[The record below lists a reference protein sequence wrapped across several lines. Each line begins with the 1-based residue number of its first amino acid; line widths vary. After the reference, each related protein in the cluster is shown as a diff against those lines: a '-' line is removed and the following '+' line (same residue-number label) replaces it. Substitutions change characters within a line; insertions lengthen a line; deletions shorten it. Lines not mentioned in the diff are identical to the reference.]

1 LTSSF
6 SRRRYTLRM
15 QSPNFAKRIIRPLFC
30 VASLM
35 VLVLPAQA
43 QWKWK
48 DSQGQVHVS
57 DIPPPREVLDKDI
70 LQRPNQVFKRAAAAA
85 SATEPTAAASAAPA
99 KPKVDPE
106 LEARKTKAEAE
117 QKAKAKADE
126 DKLAAQRGENCQ
138 RARQHLT
145 TLQSGQRLARINA
158 KGEREFLDDAARA
171 QEQQAAQRVI
181 DSDCR

>member
-1 LTSSF
+1 
-6 SRRRYTLRM
+6 M
-15 QSPNFAKRIIRPLFC
+15 RIARPVLC
-30 VASLM
+30 LVSLVA
-35 VLVLPAQA
+35 LVLPAQA

-48 DSQGQVHVS
+48 DGQGQVHLS
-57 DIPPPREVLDKDI
+57 DTPPPREVQDKDI

-85 SATEPTAAASAAPA
+85 SAAEPASASAAAP
-99 KPKVDPE
+99 KPRLDPE

-126 DKLAAQRGENCQ
+126 DRLAAQRADNCQ
-138 RARQHLT
+138 RARQHVL

-158 KGEREFLDDAARA
+158 KGEREFLDDATRA

-181 DSDCR
+181 ESDCR

>member
-1 LTSSF
+1 
-6 SRRRYTLRM
+6 
-15 QSPNFAKRIIRPLFC
+15 
-30 VASLM
+30 M

-57 DIPPPREVLDKDI
+57 DIPPPREVQDKDI
-70 LQRPNQVFKRAAAAA
+70 LQRPNQVAKRAAAA
-85 SATEPTAAASAAPA
+85 SAAEPAAAASAAPA

-126 DKLAAQRGENCQ
+126 DKLAAQRSENCQ
-138 RARQHLT
+138 RARQHMA

-158 KGEREFLDDAARA
+158 KGEREFLDDTARA

-181 DSDCR
+181 ESDCR

>member
-1 LTSSF
+1 MNLA
-6 SRRRYTLRM
+6 R
-15 QSPNFAKRIIRPLFC
+15 RIIGPLLC
-30 VASLM
+30 LVGLM
-35 VLVLPAQA
+35 VLMLPAQA

-57 DIPPPREVLDKDI
+57 DIPPPREVQDKDI
-70 LQRPNQVFKRAAAAA
+70 LQRPNQVLKRAAAA
-85 SATEPTAAASAAPA
+85 SAAEPAVAASAAPA

-106 LEARKTKAEAE
+106 LEARKAKAEAE
-117 QKAKAKADE
+117 QKAKVKAEE
-126 DKLAAQRGENCQ
+126 DKVAAQRSENCQ
-138 RARQHLT
+138 RARQHLA

-181 DSDCR
+181 ESDCR